1 MGNPLEQRIA
11 LRKSYH
17 RNSICW
23 TRSTSLFSSES
34 TTERT
39 NILFSRNRLEKT
51 LERVMKAVFLQLASR
66 TMSLPARW
74 VAMATSMALLWA
86 CSPDRD
92 SQTLVVGMELSYPP
106 FEMTDENNEPTGIS
120 VEMAIA
126 LADRMGKEL
135 RIENIP
141 FAGLIPALKTGNID
155 LIISSMTRTE
165 ERAQSIDFSDPYLH
179 TGLCILVSKNSE
191 WERID
196 DIDQPGSKVAVKQG
210 TTSHIYAN
218 AHLENAEILL
228 FDKESAAALEVAQGK
243 VDAFIYDQISIYL
256 NWKKHTDTTRALLN
270 PFNNESWAIGVRK
283 GNTELLEQVNTFIE
297 EFESSGGFD
306 DLGDKYLSEQKR
318 EFKELGFPF
327 FF

>member
-1 MGNPLEQRIA
+1 
-11 LRKSYH
+11 
-17 RNSICW
+17 
-23 TRSTSLFSSES
+23 
-34 TTERT
+34 
-39 NILFSRNRLEKT
+39 
-51 LERVMKAVFLQLASR
+51 MKAAFLKLVSR
-66 TMSLPARW
+66 SAFLPAKW
-74 VAMATSMALLWA
+74 IATAMSVALLWA
-86 CSPDRD
+86 CSPEND

-106 FEMTDENNEPTGIS
+106 FEMTDEKNEPTGIS
-120 VEMAIA
+120 VEMAKA

-179 TGLCILVSKNSE
+179 TGLCILVSKNSD
-191 WERID
+191 WETIE
-196 DIDQPGSKVAVKQG
+196 DIDQPDSKIAVKQG

-218 AHLENAEILL
+218 AHLKNAEILL
-228 FDKESAAALEVAQGK
+228 FEKESAAALEVAQGK
-243 VDAFIYDQISIYL
+243 VDAFLYDQISIYL

-270 PFNNESWAIGVRK
+270 PFNKESWAIGVRK
-283 GNTELLEQVNTFIE
+283 GNAELMTQVNAFLE
-297 EFESSGGFD
+297 EFDSSGGFD
-306 DLGDKYLSEQKR
+306 KLGDKYLSEQKR